1 MPDNFH
7 LRFQQILNDSGYKK
21 SQAAEE
27 MGVSPAYISQL
38 CAGSRSP
45 SDRTIADICRIFDVQ
60 EDWLRYG
67 LEPMRAAVSREDEI
81 AELVGK
87 ALNGSN
93 DLKKAVIRM
102 ICSRTEQELAV
113 LDKAL
118 RDLYEEMKKD

>member
-1 MPDNFH
+1 MDNISE
-7 LRFQQILNDSGYKK
+7 RIERVVKESGLTKTAFAK
-21 SQAAEE
+21 RVGVSQAA
-27 MGVSPAYISQL
+27 VSLL
-38 CAGSRSP
+38 CSGATSP
-45 SDRTIADICRIFDVQ
+45 SNQTIKSICREFNIQ
-60 EDWLRYG
+60 EDWLRHG
-67 LEPMRAAVSREDEI
+67 LDPMRAEVSREEEI